1 MGGGAGT
8 AAAGGSGG
16 RLGSGGGPASGGTD
30 AGGSCEPLGLS
41 LITDALQTP
50 GYATAPPGD
59 ARIFVLE
66 RLAGHV
72 VIVDAAGIRATPFL
86 DVSSKMNTQ
95 GYEVGLL
102 SLVFDPD
109 FAKNHTFYVSYT
121 TPASTLRVSRFKVP
135 PTTPDV
141 ADPAS
146 ESVIVEIPKNSHH
159 NTSGML
165 LFGPDDDLY
174 IAMGDDDSEANG
186 QDLGV
191 LNGKIL
197 RIQVDP
203 SAGGYAI
210 PPTNPFVGVA
220 GAKPEI
226 WQYGLREPYRF
237 WFDSGLLYIA
247 DVGDNRSEEVDVV
260 SATRAGVDFGWPV
273 MEGSACHTPATGCDK
288 SGLQLPAYEFPH
300 DGATAVMGG
309 SVYRGAALSDC
320 YRGRYF
326 FGSYSAGWVR
336 SFAWSNAAVDVKDEP
351 GAIDPGFVSFGQDGQ
366 GEILILGYD
375 KTLQRIVTAP

>member
-1 MGGGAGT
+1 MT
-8 AAAGGSGG
+8 
-16 RLGSGGGPASGGTD
+16 T
-30 AGGSCEPLGLS
+30 E
-41 LITDALQTP
+41 
-50 GYATAPPGD
+50 
-59 ARIFVLE
+59 V
-66 RLAGHV
+66 
-72 VIVDAAGIRATPFL
+72 
-86 DVSSKMNTQ
+86 
-95 GYEVGLL
+95 YEVGLL

-109 FAKNHTFYVSYT
+109 FAKSHTFYVSYT

-135 PTTPDV
+135 VATPNV

-146 ESVIVEIPKNSHH
+146 ESVVIDIPKSSHH

-165 LFGPDDDLY
+165 LFGPDDALY

-186 QDLGV
+186 QNLGV

-197 RIQVDP
+197 RINVDP
-203 SAGGYAI
+203 STAGYTI
-210 PPTNPFVGVA
+210 PPSNPFVGVS

-237 WFDSGLLYIA
+237 WFDAGLLYIA

-260 SATRAGVDFGWPV
+260 AATRAGLDFGWPV
-273 MEGSACHTPATGCDK
+273 MEGSYCHTPATGCNK
-288 SGLQLPAYEFPH
+288 SGLELPAYEFPH

-336 SFAWSNAAVDVKDEP
+336 SFAWRSGAVDLQDEP
-351 GAIDPGFVSFGQDGQ
+351 GALDSGFVSFGQDGQ
-366 GEILILGYD
+366 GELLILGYD
-375 KTLQRIVTAP
+375 RTLQRIVRAP